1 MSRPSIRVLMD
12 LAPTQRYHAATLAAI
27 DHAAAA
33 LGLELDV
40 QVLAT
45 DTLGQSDVVSSS
57 AMVIGPGS
65 PYRDAEAV
73 LSSIRCARERGIPL
87 VGT

>member
-1 MSRPSIRVLMD
+1 M
-12 LAPTQRYHAATLAAI
+12 ATLAAI

-33 LGLELDV
+33 LGLEPDV
-40 QVLAT
+40 RVLET
-45 DTLGQSDVVSSS
+45 DTLGQSDLATCS

-65 PYRDAEAV
+65 PYRDPEAV
-73 LSSIRCARERGIPL
+73 LSSIRWARERGIPL